1 MKNLNRLNAEK
12 KLVLMML
19 TIMFIVVNVFLF
31 YMAYAR
37 VKSNIEHASS
47 KISSEINATIRE
59 NSSIA
64 TLLAATIHP
73 YRKADVE
80 LSNSKIN
87 MIDVFTK
94 TLSANESAITKSY
107 YTDGKEMRSLS
118 GKRIIANSSER
129 SAQLS
134 KVNNYIQET
143 TRTLKNLHGFT
154 APNIFHS
161 NIHNEINRHHSW
173 FTIGVPV
180 VITDYTSHATLI
192 PGIIA
197 TDYTI
202 DKIFTL
208 FDNVFNRNGLDI
220 NRYNI
225 NIHSLGFSDTKMTIS
240 TSGFSLINFKIPDVN
255 FVGDYHIATTT
266 SLRSLFNSTPEI
278 FINTNLLMTFIS
290 LLFLMLHNSS
300 LKMLNRLVTDSLTQA
315 LSREGGRLVIEG
327 LSARKGQVLVI
338 TDLNDFKIINDTYG
352 HQTGDEALIA
362 FSRYVMDSLQENDSM
377 IRMGGDEFIL
387 LIGDASVRQV
397 EDKMALL
404 AEGLQSFHHEHDVI
418 PLTFSYGV
426 SEITRDFSDS
436 YKRADER
443 LYQMKKQL
451 HTRKGS

>member
-1 MKNLNRLNAEK
+1 
-12 KLVLMML
+12 ML
-19 TIMFIVVNVFLF
+19 TIMFITVNVFLF
-31 YMAYAR
+31 YIAYAT

-47 KISSEINATIRE
+47 KISSEINTTIRA

-64 TLLAATIHP
+64 ALLASSTHP
-73 YRKADVE
+73 YRKADARS
-80 LSNSKIN
+80 LNSNIN
-87 MIDVFTK
+87 MTTAFTK
-94 TLSANESAITKSY
+94 ALLTNEIAITKSY
-107 YTDGKEMRSLS
+107 YTDGKDMRSLS
-118 GKRIIANSSER
+118 GKRIVVNSSDR
-129 SAQLS
+129 SVQLS
-134 KVNNYIQET
+134 EVNNYIQKT
-143 TRTLKNLHGFT
+143 TRTLQNTQGIT
-154 APNIFHS
+154 VPNFFHS
-161 NIHNEINRHHSW
+161 SIQNEINRHHSW

-180 VITDYTSHATLI
+180 VITDFTSHTTLI

-197 TDYTI
+197 TDYTTA
-202 DKIFTL
+202 KIFTL
-208 FDNVFNRNGLDI
+208 FDSVFNNNKLDI

-225 NIHSLGFSDTKMTIS
+225 SIRSLNSNDTKMTIS
-240 TSGFSLINFKIPDVN
+240 TSGFSLVNFKLPDVN

-300 LKMLNRLVTDSLTQA
+300 LKMLNRLVTDQLTQA

-327 LSARKGQVLVI
+327 LSAKKGQVLVI

-352 HQTGDEALIA
+352 HQTGDEALTA

-443 LYQMKKQL
+443 LYQMKKQI
-451 HTRKGS
+451 HTRKGG